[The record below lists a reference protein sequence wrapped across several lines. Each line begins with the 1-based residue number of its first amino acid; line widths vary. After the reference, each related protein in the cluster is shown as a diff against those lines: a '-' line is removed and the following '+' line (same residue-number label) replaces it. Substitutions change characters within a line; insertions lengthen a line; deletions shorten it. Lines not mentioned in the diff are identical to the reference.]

1 MKPVQKALSIFSLVA
16 SLSVAP
22 LTLHSG
28 EIAVKFTP
36 VYQNLTLPK
45 PISLVIPPDGTNR
58 QFLVLQGGRI
68 LILPEDPAADK
79 AEVFLDLSDR
89 NLIEK
94 DFEEGL
100 LGLAFHPK
108 FKENGRFYIYH
119 SQQNPKRSQIVEM
132 KVSATDPSK
141 ADLTSERLLLEVP
154 QPFWNHNSGNMLFG
168 PDGYLYIALGDGG
181 KGNDPLQLAQNR
193 FILNGSILR
202 LDVDTRA
209 GDLAYGIPADNPFVG
224 QEGMRP
230 EIWSYGMRNPWGLH
244 FDEAGTLWCA
254 DVGQDLWEEIDH
266 IVKGGN
272 YGWSFREGTHAFGLN
287 QHPVP
292 EDAKFI
298 DPIHEYTRTDGTSI
312 TGGVV
317 YRGEKI
323 PALKGAY
330 VYGDWGYSNIWALK
344 VTDGKKTENAV
355 LFHDPSKYG
364 DPKAYKPTAFC
375 EGPDQEILLLSWTGR
390 IYRIDPAE

>member
-1 MKPVQKALSIFSLVA
+1 MKKALPIFPLLALALLPLS
-16 SLSVAP
+16 SLSA
-22 LTLHSG
+22 
-28 EIAVKFTP
+28 EDIAVKFTP
-36 VYQNLTLPK
+36 VFEKIALPK
-45 PISLVIPPDGTNR
+45 PVSLVIPPDGTGR
-58 QFLVLQGGRI
+58 QFLVLQGGKI
-68 LILPEDPAADK
+68 LILPEDSASDQAQ
-79 AEVFLDLSDR
+79 VFLDLSERD
-89 NLIEK
+89 LIGNA
-94 DFEEGL
+94 FEEGL

-108 FKENGRFYIYH
+108 FKENRLFYLYH
-119 SQQNPKRSQIVEM
+119 SQQNPKRSQVVEM
-132 KVSATDPSK
+132 KVSASDPSK
-141 ADLTSERLLLEVP
+141 ADLMSERLLMEIP

-168 PDGYLYIALGDGG
+168 PDGFLYIALGDGG

-202 LDVDTRA
+202 IDVDSRA

-230 EIWSYGMRNPWGLH
+230 EIWAYGMRNPWGLH

-272 YGWSFREGTHAFGLN
+272 YGWSFREGKHAFALN

-292 EDAKFI
+292 TDAKFI

-330 VYGDWGYSNIWALK
+330 LYGDWGYSNIWALRVK
-344 VTDGKKTENAV
+344 DGVETGNSV
-355 LFHDPSKYG
+355 LFHDPAKYG
-364 DPKAYKPTAFC
+364 DPNAYKPTAFC
-375 EGPDQEILLLSWTGR
+375 EGPDREVYLLSWAGK
-390 IYRIDPAE
+390 IYRIDPAG